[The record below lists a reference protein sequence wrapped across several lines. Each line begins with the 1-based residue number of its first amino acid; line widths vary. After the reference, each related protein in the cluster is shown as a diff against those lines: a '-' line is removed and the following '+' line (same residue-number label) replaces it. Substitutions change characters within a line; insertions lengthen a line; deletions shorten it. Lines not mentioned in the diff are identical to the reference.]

1 MELLETFLHR
11 WGAAGIFLVAT
22 LDGDVVLLTAG
33 VLAHLGSIGIGTAIA
48 ACSTGMWAGDAGW
61 YLLGRAGSK
70 EFRETRFYRKVGPTI
85 ERLVG
90 MLGPFEIL
98 TARFVYGT
106 RYASMVY
113 WGIQGM
119 PAPRFLGI
127 NAAGCLAW
135 SGLLVTL
142 GFFMSHSVT
151 LVLGDIRRLEL
162 WFLGTLALTAAVYFG
177 ARSALR
183 RWHPKSIPNLR

>member
-1 MELLETFLHR
+1 MLMQLLHAY
-11 WGAAGIFLVAT
+11 GAAAIFLVAT
-22 LDGDVVLLTAG
+22 LDGDVVLLMAG
-33 VLAHLGSIGIGTAIA
+33 VLAHLGQISIPAAILSA
-48 ACSTGMWAGDAGW
+48 STGMFTGDLGW
-61 YLLGRAGSK
+61 YCLGRAGSK
-70 EFRETRFYRKVGPTI
+70 QFRETRFYRKVGPTI

-90 MLGPFEIL
+90 MLGHYELL

-113 WGIQGM
+113 WGIEHM
-119 PAPRFLGI
+119 PARTFLTV
-127 NAAGCLAW
+127 NAFGCLAW

-151 LVLGDIRRLEL
+151 VLIGDIRRLEL

-177 ARSALR
+177 VRAAIR
-183 RWHPKSIPNLR
+183 RWHPRSIPPLR